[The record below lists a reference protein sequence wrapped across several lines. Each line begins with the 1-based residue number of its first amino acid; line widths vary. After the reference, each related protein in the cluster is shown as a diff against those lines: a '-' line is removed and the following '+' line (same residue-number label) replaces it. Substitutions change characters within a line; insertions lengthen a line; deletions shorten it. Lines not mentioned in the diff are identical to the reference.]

1 MAGPTRLP
9 PIDEC
14 AADPSFVRF
23 REGLLAAAGKHDVNG
38 LMDALDEGVQIDFGG
53 GQGKQAFRQKW
64 FAVDADKD
72 KIWSELTDALRLGC
86 AIRDGIAIAPSFAA
100 QLDPDADIYE
110 TVLAKRGAVVRGDD
124 AETGKVLTHLDWD
137 VLTISAWSKSGD
149 SVEVKLP
156 DGRTGFVQMK
166 DIRTAADYRLT
177 MVKRHGAWHITA
189 FVAGD

>member
-72 KIWSELTDALRLGC
+72 KIWSELTDALRLGAQSGTGSPLHRHSPLSWIQTRTFMRLSWQNAVRSC
-86 AIRDGIAIAPSFAA
+86 AATMPR
-100 QLDPDADIYE
+100 Q
-110 TVLAKRGAVVRGDD
+110 
-124 AETGKVLTHLDWD
+124 
-137 VLTISAWSKSGD
+137 
-149 SVEVKLP
+149 
-156 DGRTGFVQMK
+156 GRC
-166 DIRTAADYRLT
+166 
-177 MVKRHGAWHITA
+177 
-189 FVAGD
+189 